1 MEIWTDKLEI
11 YLVITRI
18 FEYFCVLGHEYE
30 AIHKAYVIRLFY
42 DMTNDYKSIYYY
54 YYYEIEYFEGKT
66 GYLVKW
72 IKMLS
77 DPKTVEAFLKL
88 CTKNGIKVE

>member
-1 MEIWTDKLEI
+1 MYFNLNRNSKKEPVVSRIDNFTTHLENWTDKLEI

-42 DMTNDYKSIYYY
+42 DMTNDYKSIVIINY
-54 YYYEIEYFEGKT
+54 
-66 GYLVKW
+66 
-72 IKMLS
+72 
-77 DPKTVEAFLKL
+77 
-88 CTKNGIKVE
+88 